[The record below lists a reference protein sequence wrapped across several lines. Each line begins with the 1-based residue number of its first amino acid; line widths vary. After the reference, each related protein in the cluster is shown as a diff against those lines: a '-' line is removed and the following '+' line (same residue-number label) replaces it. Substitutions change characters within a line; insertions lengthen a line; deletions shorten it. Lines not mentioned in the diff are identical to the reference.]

1 MPDPPNFRH
10 AGDGKEG
17 FLNRCHNCVHERSF
31 GGGRLA
37 CLRCLAWVQVFTV
50 CDDFGSGYERMAC
63 SDGDNS
69 DGFSRKEGIGMPDHA
84 EEVTTIVNRR
94 IKKGRE
100 LEYANWF
107 GRMSEAIKKA
117 PGFRGVTVLVPGG
130 DTDLRVVLYRFAD
143 VGTMEAWE
151 NSPERKELMSEI
163 NEYATQV
170 YDKAGGLETW
180 FRIVDVRSA

>member
-1 MPDPPNFRH
+1 MSN
-10 AGDGKEG
+10 
-17 FLNRCHNCVHERSF
+17 
-31 GGGRLA
+31 
-37 CLRCLAWVQVFTV
+37 
-50 CDDFGSGYERMAC
+50 
-63 SDGDNS
+63 NS
-69 DGFSRKEGIGMPDHA
+69 

-94 IKKGRE
+94 IKKGHE

-107 GRMSEAIKKA
+107 GRVTEAIKKA

-130 DTDLRVVLYRFAD
+130 DSDLRIILYRFAD

-163 NEYATQV
+163 EGYATQV

-180 FRIVDVRSA
+180 FHISDARSE